1 MLDGIFN
8 DQPESPIVRAELHPI
23 SRKLPF
29 PSTEEGSNWLP
40 KNRYL
45 QLNTLGLSVYIK
57 QSDMKQVRHEKTTYQ
72 LFTIEVPV
80 ATPSHPTVLQLF

>member
-8 DQPESPIVRAELHPI
+8 DQPESPIVRAELYPI
-23 SRKLPF
+23 SRKLPI

-57 QSDMKQVRHEKTTYQ
+57 QSGRFTHTVRATNKFDMKKPRTNC
-72 LFTIEVPV
+72 
-80 ATPSHPTVLQLF
+80 